1 MIPFSFAK
9 IKRQYLFIVNVDQVN
24 AQTEIFLNWDTV
36 ITDKFGIRIV
46 ALSHTHTHTYIYI
59 YIHTHTLIYLYIPK
73 YLHGKQDNETLGV
86 IFIEL

>member
-46 ALSHTHTHTYIYI
+46 ALSHTHTHIYI
-59 YIHTHTLIYLYIPK
+59 YIHTHTLIYLYIHK
-73 YLHGKQDNETLGV
+73 YLHGKQNKETRGV